1 MRSLITGGAGFIG
14 SHLTEYLLDRG
25 DEVVVLD
32 DLSTGRLSNLDT
44 VRDHSRFRFVEGSIL
59 DPATVKL
66 AMAEADRVFH
76 LAAAVGVHRIVERP
90 LESLRTNLHGTEV
103 VLEEALSAGA
113 EVLLASTSEV
123 YGKNVSDSLPETSDR
138 ILGSPLAARWTYA
151 AAKGLDEAI
160 AQAYWREFG
169 LQASIV
175 RLFNTVGPRQTGR
188 YGMVVPNL
196 VGQALRG
203 ASLTVYGDGQQ
214 TRCFSYVTDVVPA
227 MVAIQEAPESR
238 CDAFNLGGSFE
249 VSIYDLAR
257 RIVELLDS
265 PSDIVL
271 VPYEQAY
278 AVGYEDMR
286 RRVPDNS
293 KSRALVGFDP
303 QTTLDEIILSV
314 AASMSAAAPA
324 SDSTAAGAQTV
335 TLDLSHAEERTSSV
349 LAGAV
354 GVDQ

>member
-123 YGKNVSDSLPETSDR
+123 YGKNVSDSLPETRTGFSDLR
-138 ILGSPLAARWTYA
+138 LASRWTYA

-227 MVAIQEAPESR
+227 MVAIQEAPESAVMRSTSAAPSR
-238 CDAFNLGGSFE
+238 CRSTTWHGASW
-249 VSIYDLAR
+249 SCSTARATSCWCPTSRPTPLATKTC
-257 RIVELLDS
+257 V
-265 PSDIVL
+265 
-271 VPYEQAY
+271 
-278 AVGYEDMR
+278 VGCPTTRSRATWWASTR
-286 RRVPDNS
+286 RRHS
-293 KSRALVGFDP
+293 TRSSSRSQPRCLLLLRP
-303 QTTLDEIILSV
+303 QTPLLPV
-314 AASMSAAAPA
+314 
-324 SDSTAAGAQTV
+324 
-335 TLDLSHAEERTSSV
+335 RRR
-349 LAGAV
+349 
-354 GVDQ
+354 